1 MPRAGS
7 QARQGLASTSPEVS
21 YLDSNPRQATCWS
34 PLTVGAQVSGLT
46 MMLFRKGVCILLSG
60 EALLPG
66 RQGPLETFFHVE
78 ETPQAVYVKT
88 WDSPSEAT
96 LGLAVSEEAWD
107 KILYLST
114 VAWSYLSSK
123 QALRRSV
130 RHSKGE
136 SLLCPD

>member
-1 MPRAGS
+1 MLVSPDSWGS
-7 QARQGLASTSPEVS
+7 GKWIDHDAFQEGSVHPTEWRSLAPWKTGAIRDLFPFA
-21 YLDSNPRQATCWS
+21 DSFC
-34 PLTVGAQVSGLT
+34 G
-46 MMLFRKGVCILLSG
+46 
-60 EALLPG
+60 
-66 RQGPLETFFHVE
+66 VE